1 MKIAIVGSRTFED
14 YELLRAFIES
24 NLTDEELAA
33 VEAVVSGGAR
43 GADTLAERYAA
54 ERGLQMIVF
63 PAEWKKYGRR
73 AGFIRNV
80 DIIRECDV
88 CFAFWDG
95 ESHGT
100 KHDIEL
106 CDETGKPCHICYFK
120 HTIYKSGPWV
130 GLVDYL

>member
-1 MKIAIVGSRTFED
+1 MEHPAI
-14 YELLRAFIES
+14 
-24 NLTDEELAA
+24 
-33 VEAVVSGGAR
+33 EAVVSGGAR
-43 GADTLAERYAA
+43 GADTLAERYAQ

-100 KHDIEL
+100 QHDIEL
-106 CDETGKPCHICYFK
+106 CEHMNKQCF
-120 HTIYKSGPWV
+120 IYRF
-130 GLVDYL
+130 

>member
-14 YELLRAFIES
+14 YNAMCSFIEE
-24 NLTDEELAA
+24 TLATMEHPTI
-33 VEAVVSGGAR
+33 EAVVSGGAR
-43 GADTLAERYAA
+43 GADLLAERYAQ
-54 ERGLQMIVF
+54 EMGLQMIVF

-80 DIIRECDV
+80 DIIRECDL

-100 KHDIEL
+100 QHDIEL
-106 CDETGKPCHICYFK
+106 CEQMNKQCF
-120 HTIYKSGPWV
+120 IYRF
-130 GLVDYL
+130 

>member
-14 YELLRAFIES
+14 YEAMCSFIE
-24 NLTDEELAA
+24 EKLATMGCA
-33 VEAVVSGGAR
+33 TIEAVVSGGAW
-43 GADTLAERYAA
+43 GADTLAERYAQ
-54 ERGLQMIVF
+54 ERGLQLIVF

-100 KHDIEL
+100 QHDIEL
-106 CDETGKPCHICYFK
+106 CEQMNKQCF
-120 HTIYKSGPWV
+120 IYRF
-130 GLVDYL
+130 